1 MSSFNIAEFQHM
13 RRSSIG
19 NELYYYNEIDS
30 TNRVAEKFAQQSFR
44 EGTAVVADSQTA
56 GRGRSTNQWFSPAG
70 ENIYCTLL
78 LKPGAS
84 YLHRIPFVAGLAI
97 ARTLAALGL
106 KIDLKWPND
115 LLVGNRKIGGILV
128 QSAMEAGALKYA
140 VVGFGINV
148 NTKSFPTSLKETATS
163 IFIEREEPADR
174 ESILAGVLMHFEKL
188 YSEMTEVSWEDF
200 CKEVETK
207 STFVRNCEV
216 RIASHEGIT
225 EGTTAGLDSYGGL
238 IVNTSD
244 GARVF
249 YSGEVQACRK
259 K

>member
-1 MSSFNIAEFQHM
+1 MSQFNVAEFHHM
-13 RRSSIG
+13 RRSSFG
-19 NELYYYNEIDS
+19 FELYYYNEIDS
-30 TNRVAEKFAQQSFR
+30 TNRIAEHLAQQSFR
-44 EGTAVVADSQTA
+44 EGTVVIADSQTS
-56 GRGRSTNQWFSPAG
+56 GRGRSNNQWFSPAG

-78 LKPGAS
+78 LKPDSS

-97 ARTLAALGL
+97 AKTLAALSL

-128 QSAMEAGALKYA
+128 QSAMEAGTLKYA
-140 VVGFGINV
+140 IVGFGINV
-148 NTKSFPTSLKETATS
+148 NTTSFPQNLKETATS
-163 IFIEREEPADR
+163 IVMERDEPADR
-174 ESILAGVLMHFEKL
+174 ESIIAGILMHFEKL
-188 YSEMTEVSWEDF
+188 YLDMAEVSWEDF
-200 CKEVETK
+200 SKEVEK
-207 STFVRNCEV
+207 RSTFVRNCEV
-216 RIASHEGIT
+216 RIENHEGII

-238 IVNTSD
+238 IVNTAD

>member
-1 MSSFNIAEFQHM
+1 MI
-13 RRSSIG
+13 
-19 NELYYYNEIDS
+19 
-30 TNRVAEKFAQQSFR
+30 
-44 EGTAVVADSQTA
+44 VVADSQSA
-56 GRGRSTNQWFSPAG
+56 GRGRSSNLWFSPAG
-70 ENIYCTLL
+70 ENIYCSLL
-78 LKPGAS
+78 LKPEAS

-97 ARTLAALGL
+97 AKTLAALGL
-106 KIDLKWPND
+106 KVDLKWPND

-148 NTKSFPTSLKETATS
+148 NTRSFPESLKETATS

-174 ESILAGVLMHFEKL
+174 ESILAGILMHFEKL
-188 YSEMTEVSWEDF
+188 YLEMAEVSWEDF
-200 CKEVETK
+200 SKQVEQK
-207 STFVRNCEV
+207 SSFIRDCEV
-216 RIASHEGIT
+216 RIENHEGVT
-225 EGTTAGLDSYGGL
+225 EGITAGLDSYGGL
-238 IVNTSD
+238 IVNTAE

>member
-1 MSSFNIAEFQHM
+1 MSSFNVVEFQHM
-13 RRSSIG
+13 RRSSFG
-19 NELYYYNEIDS
+19 SELYYYHEIDS
-30 TNRVAEKFAQQSFR
+30 TNRVAESFAQQSFR
-44 EGTAVVADSQTA
+44 QGITVVADSQTA

-70 ENIYCTLL
+70 VNIYSTLI
-78 LKPGAS
+78 LKPDAA
-84 YLHRIPFVAGLAI
+84 YLHRIPFISGLAI
-97 ARTLAALGL
+97 AKTLAALGL

-115 LLVGNRKIGGILV
+115 LLVEDRKIGGILV

-148 NTKSFPTSLKETATS
+148 NTISFPENLKETATS
-163 IFIEREEPADR
+163 ILIEREEPADR
-174 ESILAGVLMHFEKL
+174 ESILAGILMHFEKL
-188 YSEMTEVSWEDF
+188 YSDMAEVSWEDF
-200 CKEVETK
+200 SKEIEKK

-216 RIASHEGIT
+216 RIENHEGVS
-225 EGTTAGLDSYGGL
+225 EGITAGLDSYGGL
-238 IVNTSD
+238 IVNTAD